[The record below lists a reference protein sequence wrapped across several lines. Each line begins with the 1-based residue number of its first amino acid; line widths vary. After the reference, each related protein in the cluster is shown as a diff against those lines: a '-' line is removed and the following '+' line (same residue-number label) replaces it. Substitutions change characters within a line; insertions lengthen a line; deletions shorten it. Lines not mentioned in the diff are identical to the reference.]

1 MEVLNYRARSIF
13 PIMKDFEISKT
24 ALAPY
29 DRRQFLRCLTGAAL
43 TLPLVDELPAASG
56 KPRIILDP
64 GHGGKDGG
72 SYWYGIKEK
81 DLTLDLA
88 KRVSANLKKAGVPTL
103 LTRSTDVYVELENRA
118 KIANDYE
125 GSIFV
130 SLHFNAHKD
139 RSIRGIESF
148 YYPGSQSGQR
158 LASVMQSELGR
169 RIKTRNRGTKANR
182 LKVLQSTKGPAALVE
197 CGFISNRWECDR
209 CSASW
214 FRQVLSEEITEGIAR
229 FL

>member
-81 DLTLDLA
+81 DLTLDPRQTCLR
-88 KRVSANLKKAGVPTL
+88 KLKKG
-103 LTRSTDVYVELENRA
+103 RSAHPADTVTDVYVELENRA